1 MALARIITRFDV
13 CANELSVQLIER
25 GYVVEIVSP
34 DSIPDHAADLEL
46 RIDSY
51 SHDQLVA
58 TVKAGDGE
66 RAPSLKFVHRLK
78 SLLPESAELRKA
90 VYSAD
95 AVVNSKSGNTD
106 MNLDIKT
113 DLTEEK
119 CPPMVRPSITF
130 SNDRP
135 QPVRASTPAINP
147 RTTTVEPA
155 TFLLAAASALPA
167 ETAPVPDLGPRLV
180 LPLRKR
186 RLRGPANF
194 YAGAA
199 LTFAAIVLLALALSF
214 GVRHSTNQSVSAK
227 PVVPA
232 KVAAASIGMTALTD
246 SNAAAEISHQKETKN
261 NPAEVTS
268 EAPVAAPANSGKK
281 PDAAAQPFS
290 ETNLGVTG
298 DSKVSSA
305 KIASSH
311 SDDFVA
317 HDTVT
322 YLDGRYKPAQN
333 AESAIPARGAPSKH
347 NDAIAAN
354 TVTYLDEKPVAKPAK

>member
-13 CANELSVQLIER
+13 CANELSLQLIER

-46 RIDSY
+46 RIDRY

-66 RAPSLKFVHRLK
+66 RASSLNFVHRLK
-78 SLLPESAELRKA
+78 SLLPESAELTKA
-90 VYSAD
+90 IYCSDAAD
-95 AVVNSKSGNTD
+95 DSKADSP
-106 MNLDIKT
+106 DIRS
-113 DLTEEK
+113 DIEEEK

-147 RTTTVEPA
+147 RTTTVDPA

-167 ETAPVPDLGPRLV
+167 TATPTPGPRLV
-180 LPLRKR
+180 PPLRKK

-246 SNAAAEISHQKETKN
+246 SNAATEISHQKETKN

-305 KIASSH
+305 KKIASSH
-311 SDDFVA
+311 SYDFVA